1 MRVPSFE
8 QTVPYFFLSGEAINI
23 LPVITNGDYA
33 DDINYHYFQLL
44 HPARPRRLWGQLPAE
59 DPPPAAEHSLAEP
72 SDCVTLCLSPSPS
85 LAFFF
90 FFLLPSQLLF
100 QTQQALQPPREG
112 QINEW
117 GEIWDPWHRFVDF
130 SLSYILSLPSP
141 PFSPHYY
148 ISLLWISSLSQSCRS
163 VSPRFLL
170 SFTCDMKHP
179 FLPHEIWRESSW
191 IVYWLAACM
200 PMAAGGQ
207 AGFLGWLQ

>member
-1 MRVPSFE
+1 MRFPSFE

-59 DPPPAAEHSLAEP
+59 DPPPAAVHSLAEP
-72 SDCVTLCLSPSPS
+72 SDCVTLCLSLSPS
-85 LAFFF
+85 LSFFF
-90 FFLLPSQLLF
+90 SFLLPSQLWF
-100 QTQQALQPPREG
+100 QTQQALQTTEG
-112 QINEW
+112 RPNEW
-117 GEIWDPWHRFVDF
+117 MRWDLRSMAQICGFLAF
-130 SLSYILSLPSP
+130 LY
-141 PFSPHYY
+141 PFSSFSHYY
-148 ISLLWISSLSQSCRS
+148 ISLLWISSLSQSCHS
-163 VSPRFLL
+163 VSPHFLL

-207 AGFLGWLQ
+207 AQVF